1 MDSNGSAHGN
11 QDTIKSDEEQYL
23 EQDFT
28 SSELGTKEY
37 WDDVYQRDL
46 RTYKDI
52 GDVGEIWFGEES
64 MHRVIKCLR
73 KENVPADAAVLD
85 IGTGNGS
92 LLVELAKSGFTN
104 LTGIDYSAAAVELA
118 KNVLE
123 QDDLS
128 NIKVEEVDFLSC
140 AGTLTG
146 FDVCID
152 KGTFDAISL
161 NPDSAADGKAHYL
174 KALQGALT
182 QGGLFLITSCNWTK
196 EQLLHFFRQGF
207 AFHRELPTPSFMFGG
222 KTGHSV
228 TALAFKRVQ

>member
-1 MDSNGSAHGN
+1 MDSNGAPHGT
-11 QDTIKSDEEQYL
+11 QDATKNDEEPNL

-28 SSELGTKEY
+28 CSELGTKQY
-37 WDDVYQRDL
+37 WDDAYQREL

-64 MHRVIKCLR
+64 MHRVIRCLR
-73 KENVPADAAVLD
+73 KENVQDDAAILD
-85 IGTGNGS
+85 IGTGNGI

-104 LTGIDYSAAAVELA
+104 LTGIDYSAAAVEFA

-123 QDDLS
+123 QEGLS
-128 NIKVEEVDFLSC
+128 NVKVEEVDFLSG
-140 AGTLTG
+140 AVTLAG

-161 NPDSAADGKAHYL
+161 NPDSTVDGKAHYL
-174 KALQGALT
+174 KALQGALQ
-182 QGGLFLITSCNWTK
+182 QGGLFVITSCNWTK

-207 AFHRELPTPSFMFGG
+207 DFHRELPTPSFTFGG

-228 TALAFKRVQ
+228 TALVLKRLH